1 MRCWCGYLSGARC
14 RLFAYGSAYGSADA
28 TAIPLYDPIISC
40 LIEIQAGFTFLVP
53 AYPSCPWEETVNGC
67 SSSYIYLV
75 CLSTPCVVCQVHKLT
90 HTGVKRFACP
100 VCGRL
105 HITSSRLSAHLRTH
119 SDEKRY
125 GWDHTHHS
133 IADQTI
139 AVLPGTKAHRSN
151 WCSAS
156 SLGWP
161 FPAVKY

>member
-1 MRCWCGYLSGARC
+1 MWLSVWSKVQIVCVWFSWCHCNPKTPLSLASLKSKLVLFFWY
-14 RLFAYGSAYGSADA
+14 RL
-28 TAIPLYDPIISC
+28 TQVVLEKRPL
-40 LIEIQAGFTFLVP
+40 
-53 AYPSCPWEETVNGC
+53 NGC

-75 CLSTPCVVCQVHKLT
+75 CFSTPCVACQVHKLT

-156 SLGWP
+156 YLGWP